1 MAYASG
7 GAAAA
12 AAARAAAVAQ
22 AIKASGAIVQ
32 VNPDDFM
39 YILAKTSRPL
49 VIMATGGMFKT
60 NYQYLTAYKGF
71 VFFVKSATP
80 LPIPGDAELI
90 AANKIWIP
98 G

>member
-1 MAYASG
+1 MAYAGG

-12 AAARAAAVAQ
+12 AAARAAAIAQ

-39 YILAKTSRPL
+39 YILSKTSRPL
-49 VIMATGGMFKT
+49 VITATGGMFKS
-60 NYQYLTAYKGF
+60 NYQYMTGYKNF
-71 VFFVKSATP
+71 VFFTKSSTP
-80 LPIPGDAELI
+80 LPLPGDAELI

>member
-1 MAYASG
+1 MAYANG

-22 AIKASGAIVQ
+22 AIKASGAIVH

-39 YILAKTSRPL
+39 YILSKTSRPL
-49 VIMATGGMFKT
+49 VITANGGMFKT
-60 NYQYLTAYKGF
+60 NYQYLITYKGF
-71 VFFVKSATP
+71 FFFTKSTTP
-80 LPIPGDAELI
+80 LPLPSDIELI
-90 AANKIWIP
+90 TANKIWIP